1 VATIRNDIA
10 EQAAAVPNS
19 PATPPEVQ
27 RQRPKWQRLAID
39 ALYPTVA
46 LILALVAW
54 ALWIELGSVK
64 DYIIPGPVAVWTEM
78 VDNFSFLWDQAQ
90 VTLLET
96 AIGFVIAVAAGI
108 AFAILIATVRIV
120 EKSVY
125 PLLVASQVIP
135 KVALA
140 PILLIQFGFGIASKV
155 VVVILIAFFPV
166 VVNGVIGLQSLE
178 QEKMYLARS
187 MGASGW
193 STFWRIR
200 FPQSLPSLFGG
211 IKLAAIFAIVGAVV
225 GEFIGAREGL
235 GRTLLQA
242 QSQFNTELMFAAIGY
257 LTIVGILFYA
267 SVDVIERLTIPWHI
281 SKRRGS
287 ISS

>member
-1 VATIRNDIA
+1 MAGTRGGHD
-10 EQAAAVPNS
+10 EHTAAFPNIPVEVPS
-19 PATPPEVQ
+19 YP
-27 RQRPKWQRLAID
+27 RQRPRWQRMLIDAVYPAVALVLAI
-39 ALYPTVA
+39 VG
-46 LILALVAW
+46 W
-54 ALWIELGSVK
+54 WLWIELGSVK
-64 DYIIPGPVAVWTEM
+64 DYIIPGPGPVWREM
-78 VDNFSFLWDQAQ
+78 VGNFSFLWEQAQ
-90 VTLLET
+90 TTLLET
-96 AIGFVIAVAAGI
+96 AIGFTIAVAAGI
-108 AFAILIATVRIV
+108 LFAIGIATIPLV

-187 MGASGW
+187 IGASAW

-200 FPQSLPSLFGG
+200 FPQSLPALFGG
-211 IKLAAIFAIVGAVV
+211 IKLAAIFAVVGAVV
-225 GEFIGAREGL
+225 GEFIGAKEGL

-257 LTIVGILFYA
+257 LTIVGIAFYGL
-267 SVDVIERLTIPWHI
+267 VDIIERVTIPWHI
-281 SKRRGS
+281 SKRRTPVGM
-287 ISS
+287 